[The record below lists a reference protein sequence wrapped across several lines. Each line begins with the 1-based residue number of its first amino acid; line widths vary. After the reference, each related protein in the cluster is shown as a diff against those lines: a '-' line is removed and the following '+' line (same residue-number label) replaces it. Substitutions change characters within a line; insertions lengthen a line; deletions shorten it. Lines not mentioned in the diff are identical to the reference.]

1 MTEDRTRGRAIAAL
15 VTTQLLFGLWPVV
28 GTMVLARVP
37 AAALV
42 GVRIGVSG
50 PLLFLLA
57 RPWRAR
63 LSGREILAC
72 AGLSLLGVVLNQALF
87 IEGLARSTPINS
99 AVLGTL
105 IPVYTV
111 LFAVL
116 LKQEKASRTRLL
128 GLAVAM
134 AGALFLIGADRLEL
148 GRERMHGNLLLVAN
162 CAVYS
167 AYLVLARPLLGRHG
181 ALPVIGWVFL
191 FSVPG
196 ILPYAL
202 PSLRAVDWLAL
213 PWPIW
218 AGLAYIV
225 IAASILP
232 YALNAFALKHLP
244 ASSVASFVY
253 FQPLVT
259 ALASAVLLHQ
269 LPGWQVLLSSTLVFA
284 GVALVTRN
292 RTA

>member
-1 MTEDRTRGRAIAAL
+1 VSQDRTRGHAIAAL
-15 VTTQLLFGLWPVV
+15 LATQLLFGLWPVV
-28 GTMVLARVP
+28 GTMVLARMP
-37 AAALV
+37 PAALV

-63 LSGREILAC
+63 MAGREILAC
-72 AGLSLLGVVLNQALF
+72 AGLSLLGVVLNQAMF

-116 LKQEKASRTRLL
+116 LRREKASGARLL
-128 GLAVAM
+128 GLGAAM
-134 AGALFLIGADRLEL
+134 AGALFLIGAERLEWGPL
-148 GRERMHGNLLLVAN
+148 RLHGNLLLALN

-196 ILPYAL
+196 ILPYSLPAL
-202 PSLRAVDWLAL
+202 AAVTWSDL
-213 PWPIW
+213 PWQVW
-218 AGLAYIV
+218 GGLCYIV
-225 IAASILP
+225 VAASILP

-259 ALASAVLLHQ
+259 AIAAAALLQ
-269 LPGWQVLLSSTLVFA
+269 QWPDWQVFVSSALVFA
-284 GVALVTRN
+284 GVALVTRSG
-292 RTA
+292 TA

>member
-1 MTEDRTRGRAIAAL
+1 VTQDRTRGQAIAAL
-15 VTTQLLFGLWPVV
+15 VATQLLFGLWPVV

-37 AAALV
+37 AAALI

-50 PLLFLLA
+50 PLLFLIA

-63 LSGREILAC
+63 MSTREILAC
-72 AGLSLLGVVLNQALF
+72 AGLSLLGVVFNQAMF

-105 IPVYTV
+105 IPIYTV

-116 LKQEKASRTRLL
+116 LGRERASRTRLL
-128 GLAVAM
+128 GLAIGM
-134 AGALFLIGADRLEL
+134 AGALFLIGAERLEL
-148 GRERMHGNLLLVAN
+148 GPERLHGNLLLALN

-167 AYLVLARPLLGRHG
+167 AYLVLARPLLARHG

-196 ILPYAL
+196 ILPYSLTAL
-202 PSLRAVDWLAL
+202 RTVAWIDL
-213 PWPIW
+213 PWQVW
-218 AGLAYIV
+218 GGLAYIV
-225 IAASILP
+225 VAASILP
-232 YALNAFALKHLP
+232 YGLNAFALKHLP

-253 FQPLVT
+253 LQPLIT
-259 ALASAVLLHQ
+259 ALAAAVLLRQ
-269 LPGWQVLLSSTLVFA
+269 WPDWKVFVSSALVFG
-284 GVALVTRN
+284 GVGLVTRN
-292 RTA
+292 RGA

>member
-1 MTEDRTRGRAIAAL
+1 MTTDRTQGRALAAVL
-15 VTTQLLFGLWPVV
+15 ASQLLFGLWPVV
-28 GTMVLARVP
+28 GTLVLARVP
-37 AAALV
+37 APALI

-50 PLLFLLA
+50 PLLFLIA

-63 LSGREILAC
+63 MPLRDIAAC
-72 AGLSLLGVVLNQALF
+72 AGLSLLGVIANQALF

-111 LFAVL
+111 LFA
-116 LKQEKASRTRLL
+116 ALL
-128 GLAVAM
+128 GREKVRALRLAGLGVAM

-148 GRERMHGNLLLVAN
+148 GPSRMLGNLLLVGN

-167 AYLVLARPLLGRHG
+167 AYLVLARPLFARYG
-181 ALPVIGWVFL
+181 AMAVIGWVFL

-202 PSLRAVDWLAL
+202 PAMRTVDWNAL
-213 PWPIW
+213 PWRVW
-218 AGLAYIV
+218 AGLGYIV
-225 IAASILP
+225 VGASILP
-232 YALNAFALKHLP
+232 YTLNALGLKHLP

-253 FQPLVT
+253 FQPVVT
-259 ALASAVLLHQ
+259 ALAAGIVLAQ
-269 LPGWQVLLSSTLVFA
+269 VPGAQVWLAALLIFV
-284 GVALVTRN
+284 GVGLVTRSA
-292 RTA
+292 TA